1 MALPK
6 PFGEYIRTQKKYD
19 AIIMR
24 ILEAAAIAIQ
34 KRLQRLDTTRFSNT
48 VRAAQ
53 LRLALAEIRRD
64 QQDMW
69 LSIGD
74 VIQAGQIEAA
84 LVAADDLDRINR
96 VLFASLPADV
106 AEILAESI
114 QKTARSGIKS
124 LYARKAV
131 AISPKVM
138 LDNSRT
144 TVDAIEEIIQSS
156 LASGLSA
163 KEFAREVRSYISPR
177 TPGGASY
184 AAMRISR
191 TEINNAFHQRQIASM
206 DSPGVEGAKWNLSGS
221 HKKPDDCNKFAEQ
234 DQYDMGAGVFPP
246 GKMPNKPHPHCLCYL
261 TMVTM
266 DPEQFVAGLKAG
278 KFDDELR
285 KRFNINRQELGLGP
299 DTGAKPARPLKSVP
313 KSAAPPK
320 SITPK
325 VTAKTEAHLKDINKV
340 FGKHREPIH
349 RALVNQAGFAP
360 RTMGRLRQVDVLEG
374 NELESF
380 YYRNGRDAVGAYRVD
395 DRRLMIT
402 PQNMTAAAEKS
413 FQKELKS
420 GWSSKCGHGN
430 LGSFIAH
437 ECGHHVHAMTRN
449 LPDALTKELWQGVA
463 QSLGA
468 PRPLLFDQGS
478 LDQWVIRNADLL
490 GKKVSRYGATDSS
503 ELLAE
508 IWAEYTTNAEA
519 RGHIAEIGR
528 LLQRLAEQGAK

>member
-163 KEFAREVRSYISPR
+163 KEF
-177 TPGGASY
+177 
-184 AAMRISR
+184 
-191 TEINNAFHQRQIASM
+191 
-206 DSPGVEGAKWNLSGS
+206 
-221 HKKPDDCNKFAEQ
+221 
-234 DQYDMGAGVFPP
+234 
-246 GKMPNKPHPHCLCYL
+246 
-261 TMVTM
+261 
-266 DPEQFVAGLKAG
+266 
-278 KFDDELR
+278 
-285 KRFNINRQELGLGP
+285 
-299 DTGAKPARPLKSVP
+299 
-313 KSAAPPK
+313 
-320 SITPK
+320 
-325 VTAKTEAHLKDINKV
+325 
-340 FGKHREPIH
+340 
-349 RALVNQAGFAP
+349 
-360 RTMGRLRQVDVLEG
+360 
-374 NELESF
+374 
-380 YYRNGRDAVGAYRVD
+380 
-395 DRRLMIT
+395 
-402 PQNMTAAAEKS
+402 
-413 FQKELKS
+413 
-420 GWSSKCGHGN
+420 
-430 LGSFIAH
+430 
-437 ECGHHVHAMTRN
+437 
-449 LPDALTKELWQGVA
+449 
-463 QSLGA
+463 
-468 PRPLLFDQGS
+468 
-478 LDQWVIRNADLL
+478 
-490 GKKVSRYGATDSS
+490 
-503 ELLAE
+503 
-508 IWAEYTTNAEA
+508 
-519 RGHIAEIGR
+519 
-528 LLQRLAEQGAK
+528 